1 LNSWNSLSFGSTLA
15 CATIV
20 TPLKPPGMDA
30 PLSVP
35 TQRSG
40 AVIDAFGSMVRI
52 ARIALAQKVGSPM
65 T

>member
-1 LNSWNSLSFGSTLA
+1 M
-15 CATIV
+15 V

-35 TQRSG
+35 MQRSI